1 MFFFQIVRPFQKTWT
16 LHSNLGLVYRYYSS
30 TSMLGND
37 KSVIYKL
44 WHSIIVMIYTKSKM
58 TTSLKITNC
67 NLETPYKANYKIW
80 HAFFISFVFNYK
92 ECRSSFLETTWK
104 IVITP
109 RSTLLNINV
118 KCLLKTSLKCVIKQK
133 LYKLSHRI

>member
-1 MFFFQIVRPFQKTWT
+1 MHDYNQFCTTIYIEYELAKFLSLAFLRGGV
-16 LHSNLGLVYRYYSS
+16 HSNLGLVYRYSR

-58 TTSLKITNC
+58 TTSLKITDC

-80 HAFFISFVFNYK
+80 HAFFIPFAFICRV
-92 ECRSSFLETTWK
+92 RSSYLEITYK
-104 IVITP
+104 ILFIE
-109 RSTLLNINV
+109 LILN
-118 KCLLKTSLKCVIKQK
+118 CLLSKFS
-133 LYKLSHRI
+133 

>member
-1 MFFFQIVRPFQKTWT
+1 MRRPLNLKKSPTCFDVYSVASKQVGYFFQISWPFQKTWT
-16 LHSNLGLVYRYYSS
+16 LHSNLGLVYRYSS

-58 TTSLKITNC
+58 TTSLKITDC

-80 HAFFISFVFNYK
+80 HAFFIPFVFNYK
-92 ECRSSFLETTWK
+92 VCRSSFLE
-104 IVITP
+104 ITYIFLL
-109 RSTLLNINV
+109 RST
-118 KCLLKTSLKCVIKQK
+118 Q
-133 LYKLSHRI
+133 Y

>member
-1 MFFFQIVRPFQKTWT
+1 MHDYNQFCTTIYIEYELAKFLSLAFLRGGV
-16 LHSNLGLVYRYYSS
+16 HSNLGLVYRYSR

-58 TTSLKITNC
+58 TTSLKITDC

-80 HAFFISFVFNYK
+80 HAFFIPFVFICSVRLSYLEITYK
-92 ECRSSFLETTWK
+92 ILFIEL
-104 IVITP
+104 I
-109 RSTLLNINV
+109 LN
-118 KCLLKTSLKCVIKQK
+118 CLLSKFS
-133 LYKLSHRI
+133 